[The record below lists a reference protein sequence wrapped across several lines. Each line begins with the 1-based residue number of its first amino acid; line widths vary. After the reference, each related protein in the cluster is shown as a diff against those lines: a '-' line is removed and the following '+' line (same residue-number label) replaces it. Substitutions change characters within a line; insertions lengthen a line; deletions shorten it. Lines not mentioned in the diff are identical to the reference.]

1 VVRGRPSP
9 DPTPRLAQS
18 WELARLDPW
27 PLVLYLARI
36 GQFMPAYAGP
46 AYQRYWTA
54 GRLAPEAV
62 SAASAAIDE
71 VKSRVGAK
79 RIHLVGFSG
88 GGGLAVLLAGA
99 RADVASLVTVAGLL
113 DIDWWVKDNGWL
125 PLTGSLNP
133 AGAAGSLAPIPQI
146 HYYGHDDRVIVPA
159 MSARFASMAPFANLR
174 RVGLSADHYHGWT
187 DNWPQLLA
195 KQIIPM
201 REAAAAEAST
211 PPPPAAPDIPTL
223 SP

>member
-1 VVRGRPSP
+1 
-9 DPTPRLAQS
+9 
-18 WELARLDPW
+18 
-27 PLVLYLARI
+27 
-36 GQFMPAYAGP
+36 
-46 AYQRYWTA
+46 
-54 GRLAPEAV
+54 LAPEAV

-71 VKSRVGAK
+71 VKRRVGAK

-99 RADVASLVTVAGLL
+99 RGDVASLVTVAGLL
-113 DIDWWVKDNGWL
+113 DIDWWVRDNGWL

-133 AGAAGSLAPIPQI
+133 AGAAGSLASIPQI
-146 HYYGHDDRVIVPA
+146 HYYGHDDRVIAPA

-174 RVGLSADHYHGWT
+174 RVGLAADHYHGWT

-201 REAAAAEAST
+201 REAAAAAGEAGEASMT
-211 PPPPAAPDIPTL
+211 PSPAAPAVPTL